1 MCASFKTSI
10 SNPMLTREL
19 YYCSF
24 ENHHTTGK
32 RETTMVGEN
41 KILAEKILEQLGGP
55 ANIANFTHCMTRLR
69 VTPKDESI
77 VNKAEIK
84 KIDGVLGLVE
94 EETLQIIIGP
104 GKVNKVTEEFGKLIE
119 ASGGIDLNQ
128 KAASKKAEINK
139 KNATPFKLFLRKIS
153 SIFIPL
159 IPALVASGL
168 ITGVSKAIIQAGWL
182 AADSQIAMILTVIGG
197 GLFGYLG
204 ILVGINAAKEYGGSP
219 ALGALAGILII
230 NPAVAGIKLFDTA
243 LLPGR
248 GGLIGV
254 LFAAIFIALVEKRVR
269 RYVPQS
275 LDIILT
281 PTIALLVTGIVTY
294 LVFMPIGG
302 FISDVITKGLTSVL
316 DFGGIVAGFVLGA
329 TFLPLVVTGLHQGLT
344 PIHLELINKL
354 GNDPLLPI
362 LAMGG
367 AGQVG
372 AAFAIYFKTKKTRLK
387 RAIGGALPSGILGI
401 GEPLIFGV
409 TLPLGRPF
417 LTACLGAGVG
427 GAFQAAF
434 HVATIAVGV
443 SGLPL
448 AFLVTAGHVLVY
460 LVGVFIAYAAGF
472 VFTYL
477 FGFKDDMA
485 GEFD

>member
-1 MCASFKTSI
+1 MA
-10 SNPMLTREL
+10 
-19 YYCSF
+19 
-24 ENHHTTGK
+24 
-32 RETTMVGEN
+32 GEN
-41 KILAEKILEQLGGP
+41 KVLAEKILEQLGG
-55 ANIANFTHCMTRLR
+55 AKNIANYTHCMTRLR
-69 VTPKDESI
+69 VTPNDESQ
-77 VNKAEIK
+77 VNKAALK

-104 GKVNKVTEEFGKLIE
+104 GKVNRVTEEFGKLVD
-119 ASGGIDLNQ
+119 AAGGIDLKA
-128 KAASKKAEINK
+128 KAAENKAEINK
-139 KNATPFKLFLRKIS
+139 KNATPFKLFLRKIA

-168 ITGVSKAIIQAGWL
+168 ITGISKAVIQAGWL

-204 ILVGINAAKEYGGSP
+204 ILVGINAAKEFGGSP

-230 NPAVAGIKLFDTA
+230 NPAAAGIKLFGME

-269 RYVPQS
+269 RYVPQA
-275 LDIILT
+275 LDIIIT
-281 PTIALLVTGIVTY
+281 PTVALLITGIVTY
-294 LVFMPIGG
+294 LVFMPLGG

-316 DFGGIVAGFVLGA
+316 DMGGVVAGFVLGA

-344 PIHLELINKL
+344 PIHLELINSI

-372 AAFAIYFKTKKTRLK
+372 AAFAIYFKTKKKRLK
-387 RAIGGALPSGILGI
+387 NAIGGALPSGILGI

-434 HVATIAVGV
+434 NIATVAIGV

-448 AFLVTAGHVLVY
+448 AFIVVPGQVLLY
-460 LVGVFIAYAAGF
+460 LVGVLIAYGAGF
-472 VFTYL
+472 LFTYL
-477 FGFKDDMA
+477 FGFKDEMA

>member
-1 MCASFKTSI
+1 MLKKTK
-10 SNPMLTREL
+10 NNRE
-19 YYCSF
+19 
-24 ENHHTTGK
+24 EEKN
-32 RETTMVGEN
+32 MAGEN
-41 KILAEKILEQLGGP
+41 KILAEKILEQLGG
-55 ANIANFTHCMTRLR
+55 AGNISAYTHCMTRLR
-69 VTPKDESI
+69 VTPKDESL
-77 VNKAEIK
+77 VNTAGIK
-84 KIDGVLGLVE
+84 KIDGVLGLVD

-104 GKVNKVTEEFGKLIE
+104 GKVNKVTEEFAALIE
-119 ASGGIDLNQ
+119 LNGGIDLKE
-128 KAASKKAEINK
+128 KAAGKKAEINR

-168 ITGVSKAIIQAGWL
+168 ITGITKAVVQAGWL
-182 AADSQIAMILTVIGG
+182 AGDSQLAIILSVIGS
-197 GLFGYLG
+197 GLFSYLG
-204 ILVGINAAKEYGGSP
+204 ILVGMNAAKEYGGSP
-219 ALGALAGILII
+219 ALGAIAGILII
-230 NPAVAGIKLFDTA
+230 NPAVAGIILFGEP

-254 LFAAIFIALVEKRVR
+254 LFAAIFIAVVEKRVR

-275 LDIILT
+275 LDIIVT
-281 PTIALLVTGIVTY
+281 PTVSLLITGIVTY

-302 FISDVITKGLTSVL
+302 FISDAITNGLTAIL
-316 DFGGIVAGFVLGA
+316 DFGGIFAGFVLGA

-344 PIHLELINKL
+344 PIHLELINSI

-372 AAFAIYFKTKKTRLK
+372 AAFAIYVKTKKPRLK
-387 RAIGGALPSGILGI
+387 RAIGGSLPSGILGI

-434 HVATIAVGV
+434 NIATTAIGV

-448 AFLVTAGHVLVY
+448 AFLVTTGHVLLY
-460 LVGVFIAYAAGF
+460 LVGVLIAYAAGF
-472 VFTYL
+472 IFTYL
-477 FGFKDDMA
+477 FGFKDEMA

>member
-1 MCASFKTSI
+1 MA
-10 SNPMLTREL
+10 
-19 YYCSF
+19 
-24 ENHHTTGK
+24 
-32 RETTMVGEN
+32 GEN
-41 KILAEKILEQLGGP
+41 QVLAAKILELLGGP
-55 ANIANFTHCMTRLR
+55 ANISDYTHCMTRLR
-69 VTPKDESI
+69 VKVMDQSI
-77 VNKAEIK
+77 VNNAAIK
-84 KIDGVLGLVE
+84 KIEGVFGLVE
-94 EETLQIIIGP
+94 EETLQIILGP
-104 GKVNKVTEEFGKLIE
+104 GIVNKVAEEFGRI
-119 ASGGIDLNQ
+119 IDGSNEINL
-128 KAASKKAEINK
+128 KDRAASKKAELTK

-168 ITGVSKAIIQAGWL
+168 ITGISKAIIQAGWL
-182 AADSQIAMILTVIGG
+182 AADSQLAMILTVIGG
-197 GLFGYLG
+197 GLFSYLG
-204 ILVGINAAKEYGGSP
+204 IIVGINAAKEFGGSP
-219 ALGALAGILII
+219 ALGALAGILMI
-230 NPAVAGIKLFDTA
+230 NPAAAGIKLFGAA

-254 LFAAIFIALVEKRVR
+254 LLAAIFIAIVEKRVR
-269 RYVPQS
+269 RYVPQL

-281 PTIALLVTGIVTY
+281 PTIALLITGIVTY

-302 FISDVITKGLTSVL
+302 FISDAITKGLTSVL
-316 DFGGIVAGFVLGA
+316 NYGGVFAGFVLGA

-387 RAIGGALPSGILGI
+387 RAVGGALPSGILGI

-427 GAFQAAF
+427 GAFEAAF
-434 HVATIAVGV
+434 HVSTLAVGV

-448 AFLVTAGHVLVY
+448 AFLVITGKVLFY
-460 LVGVFIAYAAGF
+460 LVGVLIAYAAGF

-477 FGFKDDMA
+477 FGFKDEMA

>member
-1 MCASFKTSI
+1 MA
-10 SNPMLTREL
+10 
-19 YYCSF
+19 
-24 ENHHTTGK
+24 
-32 RETTMVGEN
+32 GEN
-41 KILAEKILEQLGGP
+41 KVLAEKILEQLGG
-55 ANIANFTHCMTRLR
+55 AKNIANYTHCMTRLR
-69 VTPKDESI
+69 ITPNDESL
-77 VNKAEIK
+77 VDKAALK
-84 KIDGVLGLVE
+84 KIDGILGLVE

-104 GKVNKVTEEFGKLIE
+104 GKVNLVTEEFGKLVD
-119 ASGGIDLNQ
+119 AVGGIDLIA
-128 KAASKKAEINK
+128 KAAENKAEINR

-168 ITGVSKAIIQAGWL
+168 ITGISKAIIQAGWL

-204 ILVGINAAKEYGGSP
+204 ILVGINAAKEFGGSP

-230 NPAVAGIKLFDTA
+230 NPAAAGIKLFGMG

-254 LFAAIFIALVEKRVR
+254 LFAAIFIAIVEKRVR
-269 RYVPQS
+269 RYVPQA
-275 LDIILT
+275 LDIIIT
-281 PTIALLVTGIVTY
+281 PTVALLITGIVTY
-294 LVFMPIGG
+294 LVFMPLGG

-316 DFGGIVAGFVLGA
+316 DMGGVVAGFVLGA

-344 PIHLELINKL
+344 PIHLELINSL

-372 AAFAIYFKTKKTRLK
+372 AAFAIYFKTKKKRLK
-387 RAIGGALPSGILGI
+387 NAIGGALPSGILGI

-427 GAFQAAF
+427 GAFQAMFNIAT
-434 HVATIAVGV
+434 VAIGV

-448 AFLVTAGHVLVY
+448 AFIVVPGQVLLY
-460 LVGVFIAYAAGF
+460 LVGVLIAYAAGF
-472 VFTYL
+472 LFTYL
-477 FGFKDDMA
+477 FGFKDEMA
-485 GEFD
+485 GEFN